1 MTDVTQVKQNDMV
14 YVHNDDT
21 QNVLKII
28 KSIGIVLMI
37 VFIGMA
43 LWFGAMCMRY
53 HHLTEG
59 ILIIVSFILI
69 SSLLLMIRF
78 YNSSLID
85 DMAISK
91 ATGDC
96 EKIIEGI
103 MVFDNKQ
110 CFMQIALYK
119 TSFQIPEVDDTGIDK
134 TMVLNRLIP
143 YTDITSLR
151 KNEDN
156 TSIYITFLDADKN
169 PHTVTIESNKQ
180 LKIAAIYDIFES
192 KCVMEHDENLE
203 KKFSAS

>member
-1 MTDVTQVKQNDMV
+1 MTDVTQAKPNDMV
-14 YVHNDDT
+14 YVHNGDER
-21 QNVLKII
+21 NVLKII
-28 KSIGIVLMI
+28 KPIGIALVI
-37 VFIGMA
+37 AFIGMA
-43 LWFGAMCMRY
+43 LWFGAMCMHY

-59 ILIIVSFILI
+59 IVIIVSFILI

-103 MVFDNKQ
+103 MVFDSKQ

-119 TSFQIPEVDDTGIDK
+119 TSFQIPEVDYTGVDK
-134 TMVLNRLIP
+134 ITVLNRLIP
-143 YTDITSLR
+143 YTDITFLR

-156 TSIYITFLDADKN
+156 TGIYITFLDADKN
-169 PHTVTIESNKQ
+169 PHTITIESDKQ

-192 KCVMEHDENLE
+192 KCVMEHEENLV
-203 KKFSAS
+203 

>member
-28 KSIGIVLMI
+28 KPIGIVLMI

-103 MVFDNKQ
+103 MVFDSKQ

-119 TSFQIPEVDDTGIDK
+119 TSFQIPEVDYTGIDK
-134 TMVLNRLIP
+134 TIVLNRLIP

-203 KKFSAS
+203 KTGEI

>member
-14 YVHNDDT
+14 YVHNGDT

-28 KSIGIVLMI
+28 KPIGIALI
-37 VFIGMA
+37 VAFIGIA

-59 ILIIVSFILI
+59 IVIIVSFILI

-78 YNSSLID
+78 YNSNLID

-103 MVFDNKQ
+103 MVFDSKQ

-119 TSFQIPEVDDTGIDK
+119 TSFQIPEADYVGIDK
-134 TMVLNRLIP
+134 TIVLNRLIP
-143 YTDITSLR
+143 YTDITFLR

-156 TSIYITFLDADKN
+156 TGIYITFLDADKN
-169 PHTVTIESNKQ
+169 QHMITIESDKQ
-180 LKIAAIYDIFES
+180 LKIASIYDIFES
-192 KCVMEHDENLE
+192 KCVMRDE
-203 KKFSAS
+203 A

>member
-1 MTDVTQVKQNDMV
+1 MTDVTQVKRNDMV
-14 YVHNDDT
+14 YVHNGDT

-28 KSIGIVLMI
+28 KPIGIALI
-37 VFIGMA
+37 VAFIGMA

-59 ILIIVSFILI
+59 IVIIVSFILI

-78 YNSSLID
+78 YNSNLID

-103 MVFDNKQ
+103 MVFDSKQ

-119 TSFQIPEVDDTGIDK
+119 TSFQIPEADYVGIDK
-134 TMVLNRLIP
+134 TIVLNRLIP
-143 YTDITSLR
+143 YTDITFLR

-156 TSIYITFLDADKN
+156 TGIYITFLDADKN
-169 PHTVTIESNKQ
+169 QHMITIESDKQ

-192 KCVMEHDENLE
+192 KCVIRDE
-203 KKFSAS
+203 A

>member
-1 MTDVTQVKQNDMV
+1 MTDVTQVKSNDMV
-14 YVHNDDT
+14 YVHNGDER
-21 QNVLKII
+21 NVLKII
-28 KSIGIVLMI
+28 KPIGIALVI
-37 VFIGMA
+37 AFIGMA

-59 ILIIVSFILI
+59 IVIIVSFILI

-103 MVFDNKQ
+103 MVFDSKQ
-110 CFMQIALYK
+110 CFMQIALYA
-119 TSFQIPEVDDTGIDK
+119 TSFQIPEVDYTGIDK
-134 TMVLNRLIP
+134 TIVLNRLIP
-143 YTDITSLR
+143 YTDITFLR

-156 TSIYITFLDADKN
+156 TGIYITFLDADKN
-169 PHTVTIESNKQ
+169 SHTVTIESDKQ

-192 KCVMEHDENLE
+192 KCVVKHEESL
-203 KKFSAS
+203 A

>member
-1 MTDVTQVKQNDMV
+1 MTDVTQVKRNDMV
-14 YVHNDDT
+14 YVHNGDT

-28 KSIGIVLMI
+28 KPIGIALI
-37 VFIGMA
+37 IAFIGMA

-59 ILIIVSFILI
+59 IVIIVSFILI

-85 DMAISK
+85 DMAINK

-103 MVFDNKQ
+103 MVFDSKQ

-119 TSFQIPEVDDTGIDK
+119 TSFQIPEADYVGIDK
-134 TMVLNRLIP
+134 TIVLNRLIP
-143 YTDITSLR
+143 YTDITFLR

-156 TSIYITFLDADKN
+156 TGIYITFLDADKN
-169 PHTVTIESNKQ
+169 QHMITIESDKQ

-192 KCVMEHDENLE
+192 KCVIRDE
-203 KKFSAS
+203 A

>member
-1 MTDVTQVKQNDMV
+1 MTDVTQVKRNDMV
-14 YVHNDDT
+14 YVHNGDT

-28 KSIGIVLMI
+28 KPIGIALI
-37 VFIGMA
+37 VAFIGMA

-59 ILIIVSFILI
+59 IVIIVSFILI

-103 MVFDNKQ
+103 MVFDSKQ

-119 TSFQIPEVDDTGIDK
+119 TSFQIPEADYVGIDK
-134 TMVLNRLIP
+134 TIVLNRLIP
-143 YTDITSLR
+143 YTDITFLR

-156 TSIYITFLDADKN
+156 TGIYITFLDADKN
-169 PHTVTIESNKQ
+169 QHMITIESDKQ

-192 KCVMEHDENLE
+192 KCVIRDE
-203 KKFSAS
+203 A

>member
-21 QNVLKII
+21 QNALKII
-28 KSIGIVLMI
+28 KPIGIVLMI
-37 VFIGMA
+37 AFIGMA

-91 ATGDC
+91 AAGDC

-103 MVFDNKQ
+103 MVFDSKQ

-119 TSFQIPEVDDTGIDK
+119 TSFQIPEVDYTGIDK
-134 TMVLNRLIP
+134 TIVLNRLIP
-143 YTDITSLR
+143 YTDITFLR

-169 PHTVTIESNKQ
+169 PHTVTIESDKQ

-192 KCVMEHDENLE
+192 KCVMEHEGSL
-203 KKFSAS
+203 A

>member
-14 YVHNDDT
+14 YVHNGDT

-28 KSIGIVLMI
+28 KPIGIALI
-37 VFIGMA
+37 VAFISIA

-59 ILIIVSFILI
+59 IVIIVSFILI

-78 YNSSLID
+78 YNSNLID

-103 MVFDNKQ
+103 MVFDSKQ

-119 TSFQIPEVDDTGIDK
+119 TSFQIPEADYVGIDK
-134 TMVLNRLIP
+134 TIVLNRLIP
-143 YTDITSLR
+143 YTDITFLR

-156 TSIYITFLDADKN
+156 TGIYITFLDADKN
-169 PHTVTIESNKQ
+169 PHTVTIESDKQ
-180 LKIAAIYDIFES
+180 LKIASIYDIFEL
-192 KCVMEHDENLE
+192 KCAMKHEESLV
-203 KKFSAS
+203 

>member
-1 MTDVTQVKQNDMV
+1 MTDVTQVKRNDMV
-14 YVHNDDT
+14 YVHNGNT

-28 KSIGIVLMI
+28 KPIGIALI
-37 VFIGMA
+37 VAFIGMA

-59 ILIIVSFILI
+59 IVIIVSFILI

-78 YNSSLID
+78 YNSNLID

-103 MVFDNKQ
+103 MVFDSKQ

-119 TSFQIPEVDDTGIDK
+119 TSFQIPEADYVGIDK
-134 TMVLNRLIP
+134 TIVLNRLIP
-143 YTDITSLR
+143 YTDITFLR

-156 TSIYITFLDADKN
+156 TGIYITFLDADKN
-169 PHTVTIESNKQ
+169 QHMITIESDKQ

-192 KCVMEHDENLE
+192 KCVIEHEESL
-203 KKFSAS
+203 A

>member
-1 MTDVTQVKQNDMV
+1 MTDVTQVKRNDMV
-14 YVHNDDT
+14 YVHNGDT

-28 KSIGIVLMI
+28 KPIGIALI
-37 VFIGMA
+37 VAFIDMA

-59 ILIIVSFILI
+59 IVIIVSFILI

-78 YNSSLID
+78 YNSNLID

-91 ATGDC
+91 ATGNC

-103 MVFDNKQ
+103 MVFDSKQ

-119 TSFQIPEVDDTGIDK
+119 TSFQIPEADYVGIDK
-134 TMVLNRLIP
+134 TIVLNRLIP
-143 YTDITSLR
+143 YTDITFLR

-156 TSIYITFLDADKN
+156 TGIYITFLDADKN
-169 PHTVTIESNKQ
+169 QHMITIESDKQ

-192 KCVMEHDENLE
+192 KCVIRDE
-203 KKFSAS
+203 A

>member
-1 MTDVTQVKQNDMV
+1 MTDVTQVKRNDMV
-14 YVHNDDT
+14 YVHNGDT

-28 KSIGIVLMI
+28 KPIGIALI
-37 VFIGMA
+37 VAFIGMA

-59 ILIIVSFILI
+59 IVIIVSFILI
-69 SSLLLMIRF
+69 SSLLLIIRF
-78 YNSSLID
+78 YNSNLID

-103 MVFDNKQ
+103 MVFDSKQ

-119 TSFQIPEVDDTGIDK
+119 TSFQIPEADYVGIDK
-134 TMVLNRLIP
+134 TIVLNRLIP
-143 YTDITSLR
+143 YTDITFLR

-156 TSIYITFLDADKN
+156 TGIYITFLDADKN
-169 PHTVTIESNKQ
+169 QHMITIESDKQ

-192 KCVMEHDENLE
+192 KCVIRDE
-203 KKFSAS
+203 A

>member
-14 YVHNDDT
+14 YVHNGDT

-28 KSIGIVLMI
+28 KPIGIALI
-37 VFIGMA
+37 VAFIGMA

-59 ILIIVSFILI
+59 IVIIVSFILI

-78 YNSSLID
+78 YNSNLID

-103 MVFDNKQ
+103 MVFDSKQ

-119 TSFQIPEVDDTGIDK
+119 TSFQIPEADYVGIDK
-134 TMVLNRLIP
+134 TIVLNRLIP
-143 YTDITSLR
+143 YTDITFLR

-156 TSIYITFLDADKN
+156 TGIYITFLDADKN
-169 PHTVTIESNKQ
+169 QHMITIESDKQ
-180 LKIAAIYDIFES
+180 LKIASIYDIFES
-192 KCVMEHDENLE
+192 KCVMRDE
-203 KKFSAS
+203 A

>member
-14 YVHNDDT
+14 YVHNGDT

-28 KSIGIVLMI
+28 KPIGIALI
-37 VFIGMA
+37 VAFIGMA

-59 ILIIVSFILI
+59 IVIIVSFILI

-78 YNSSLID
+78 YNSNLID

-103 MVFDNKQ
+103 MVFDSKQ

-119 TSFQIPEVDDTGIDK
+119 TSFQIPEADYVGIDK
-134 TMVLNRLIP
+134 TIVLNRLIP
-143 YTDITSLR
+143 YTDITFLR

-156 TSIYITFLDADKN
+156 TGIYITFLDADKN
-169 PHTVTIESNKQ
+169 QHMITIESDKQ
-180 LKIAAIYDIFES
+180 LKIASIYDIFES
-192 KCVMEHDENLE
+192 KCAMEHEESLV
-203 KKFSAS
+203 

>member
-1 MTDVTQVKQNDMV
+1 MTDITQVKQNDMV

-110 CFMQIALYK
+110 CFMQIDLYK
-119 TSFQIPEVDDTGIDK
+119 TSFQIPEVDYTGIDK
-134 TMVLNRLIP
+134 TIVLNRLIP

-203 KKFSAS
+203 KTGEI

>member
-1 MTDVTQVKQNDMV
+1 MTDVTQVKPNDMV
-14 YVHNDDT
+14 YVHNGDER
-21 QNVLKII
+21 NVLKII
-28 KSIGIVLMI
+28 KPIGIALVI
-37 VFIGMA
+37 AFIGMA

-53 HHLTEG
+53 HHLIEG
-59 ILIIVSFILI
+59 IVIIVSFILI

-78 YNSSLID
+78 YNSNLID

-103 MVFDNKQ
+103 MVFDSKQ

-119 TSFQIPEVDDTGIDK
+119 TSFQIPEADYVGIDK
-134 TMVLNRLIP
+134 TIVLNRLIP
-143 YTDITSLR
+143 YTDITFLR

-156 TSIYITFLDADKN
+156 TGIYITFLDADKN
-169 PHTVTIESNKQ
+169 QHMITIESDKQ

-192 KCVMEHDENLE
+192 KCVIRDE
-203 KKFSAS
+203 A

>member
-14 YVHNDDT
+14 YVHNGDT

-28 KSIGIVLMI
+28 KPIGIALI
-37 VFIGMA
+37 VAFIGMA

-59 ILIIVSFILI
+59 IVIIVSFILI

-78 YNSSLID
+78 YNSNLID

-103 MVFDNKQ
+103 MVFDSKQ

-119 TSFQIPEVDDTGIDK
+119 TSFQIPEADYVGIDK
-134 TMVLNRLIP
+134 TIVLNRLIP
-143 YTDITSLR
+143 YTDITFLR

-156 TSIYITFLDADKN
+156 TGIYITFLDADKN
-169 PHTVTIESNKQ
+169 PHTVTIESDKQ
-180 LKIAAIYDIFES
+180 LKIASIYDIFES
-192 KCVMEHDENLE
+192 KCVMRDE
-203 KKFSAS
+203 A